1 MRRPRTAA
9 GELRYRIRADQA
21 EFGKLLGKSL
31 GLIRQIEAG
40 VPPSPGVQRRLVEL
54 ATEYGYGDLVD
65 DFLADREEP
74 RRMEDLPR
82 QIFQPRHIAEA
93 SADRR
98 LAAIEATL
106 AEIQGRLATL
116 ERSRGR
122 DPKV

>member
-1 MRRPRTAA
+1 
-9 GELRYRIRADQA
+9 
-21 EFGKLLGKSL
+21 
-31 GLIRQIEAG
+31 
-40 VPPSPGVQRRLVEL
+40 
-54 ATEYGYGDLVD
+54 
-65 DFLADREEP
+65 
-74 RRMEDLPR
+74 MEDLPR